1 MSWALCLPGE
11 EARTELA
18 PAEYREGPWVG
29 SGCRDREKQAIQRSR
44 DNLHNRVSRGPEGGK
59 LNYICLAKRKAV
71 VKTAGC
77 PLFSQASLVKIP
89 HVILAEKLHFPGYFA
104 VRSSQ

>member
-29 SGCRDREKQAIQRSR
+29 SGCRDREKQALQRSR

-59 LNYICLAKRKAV
+59 LNCICLAKHKAV

-77 PLFSQASLVKIP
+77 PLFSQASLVKNP
-89 HVILAEKLHFPGYFA
+89 HVILAKKLHFPGYFA